1 MKPPKEIPVR
11 IGELL
16 VAYVYYLGPGQW
28 FVATVN
34 NSWEPPRYAKRI
46 CDF

>member
-1 MKPPKEIPVR
+1 MEYPRVFPVR
-11 IGELL
+11 VGDLL
-16 VAYVYYLGPGQW
+16 VAYVYHLAPGWW

-46 CDF
+46 CNL